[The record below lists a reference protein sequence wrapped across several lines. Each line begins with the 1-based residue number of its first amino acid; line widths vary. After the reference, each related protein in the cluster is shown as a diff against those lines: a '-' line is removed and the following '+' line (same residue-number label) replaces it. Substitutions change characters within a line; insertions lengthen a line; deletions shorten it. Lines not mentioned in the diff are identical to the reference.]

1 MEKIIKISDKDVRLN
16 NNIDWAIVYRDQFG
30 KDILP
35 VIMPFITTIIE
46 SMSTVVADSSRN
58 GEITAQSIAE
68 TIRGNSLDLLLPLYQ
83 AEFVDVVVYVLW
95 SMAKTADET
104 IDPPRKWIRQFDNF
118 YLDEIIPEVFD
129 LLVRGLVSSKNLKRL
144 EGIKTTLR
152 PITSDSTTLS
162 SPDSNEG

>member
-1 MEKIIKISDKDVRLN
+1 MEKIIKIGDKDVRLN

-46 SMSTVVADSSRN
+46 SLSTVIADSSRN

-68 TIRGNSLDLLLPLYQ
+68 TIRGNSLELLLPLYQ

-118 YLDEIIPEVFD
+118 YLDEIIPE
-129 LLVRGLVSSKNLKRL
+129 LLDMVVRGLVSSKNLKRL
-144 EGIKTTLR
+144 EGIKKTLR
-152 PITSDSTTLS
+152 PTTSDSTTLS
-162 SPDSNEG
+162 SPDLNEG

>member
-1 MEKIIKISDKDVRLN
+1 MEKIIKIGDKDVRLN
-16 NNIDWAIVYRDQFG
+16 NNIDWAVIYRDQFG

-46 SMSTVVADSSRN
+46 SLSTVVADSTHN

-68 TIRGNSLDLLLPLYQ
+68 TISGNSLDLLLPLYQ
-83 AEFVDVVVYVLW
+83 AEFVDIVVYVLW

-104 IDPPRKWIRQFDNF
+104 IDPPRKWIRQFENF
-118 YLDEIIPEVFD
+118 YLDEIIPE
-129 LLVRGLVSSKNLKRL
+129 LLDMVVRGLVSSKNLRRL
-144 EGIKTTLR
+144 EGIKKTLR
-152 PITSDSTTLS
+152 PTTSDSTTLS